1 MNRVFNPS
9 NSIPAPDARVTE
21 LENKW
26 IKNPTPTTTVE
37 ELSAGLSKLGVTA
50 STSQDV
56 VLPRRPAYGTAGNA
70 TIVWANFFSVNIKAR
85 TLYKY
90 ALTVTR
96 PADLKKQTA
105 GSKKPAGQVL
115 GKVRREVVRKAL
127 AEVQKR
133 NTKAVIV
140 SEFKA
145 QVVSSADLS
154 LPDDRSVK
162 VQHVGSGRKKA
173 EDYVV
178 QFADTEAIDIGNLL
192 TWLSTMDDRLDPT
205 TFPKFSATIDAIG
218 VIIGHQARVSD
229 DVVPLGSARFYPS
242 ETRPG
247 AEFEQLSALRQI
259 VRGFFL
265 SARPATGRLL
275 INLNVTAGIF
285 CRSGSLD
292 VLLVDL
298 FREVNLQAGDYRT
311 FKWIGVN
318 RKLKRVKME
327 VCMWEKDGKERW
339 VERSIT
345 GLSKGTAREIKF
357 RLNPPADPSSDFWLG
372 GKPLPYGTDV
382 TVADYY
388 QRKYKKT
395 VKPNLPLVATGTPKN
410 TLYFPAE
417 FCRAVKDQNSTGRL
431 NAQES
436 TNMINFACR
445 SPFSNAES
453 ITTKGRELLSLTGV
467 NRILREFGIDIGQDM
482 ITVNAR
488 ILPSPKISYLGAAGQ
503 VPADGSWNMRNVKVV
518 QPGSIT
524 SWGFININGP
534 NPRFQASR
542 EEVTNVM
549 KAFAE
554 FQDKNMGIKIG
565 PLTPNT
571 KRAEMTHRE
580 GSELEDFRNLVKSI
594 APVPMMLFV
603 VIPDA
608 KDATLYNA
616 IKRVGDVE
624 LGVHTVCMVRKNLFN
639 DRGQLQYFANV
650 GLKVNLKG
658 GGVNHKLSND
668 IPLLKA
674 GKTMVVGWDVLHP
687 TNLGVDK
694 ESGLPSVAG
703 LVATVDGQLGQ
714 WPAVGWAQA
723 GGQEMADS
731 KLQSAFE
738 SRLRLWMKHNQNRL
752 PENILIFR
760 DGVSEGQFA
769 TVINVEL
776 PMVRKACAAVYSAKQ
791 QPKITIVTA
800 VKRHQTRFFPANEN
814 FKTKTGNV
822 LPGTVVDR
830 DVTTARYWSYYIV
843 AHNALKGT
851 ARPASYTV
859 LYNEI
864 FPSAKGQNAAAELE
878 KLTHEMCYLF
888 GRATKAVSICPPAYY
903 ADIVCTRY
911 RAYLSE
917 LFDGVIS
924 GGASVAS
931 GTSGSSGNAQRLLEA
946 ADKFSVH
953 QKMKES
959 MFYI

>member
-1 MNRVFNPS
+1 MPQTHSPS

-388 QRKYKKT
+388 QRST
-395 VKPNLPLVATGTPKN
+395 LPGAL
-410 TLYFPAE
+410 
-417 FCRAVKDQNSTGRL
+417 
-431 NAQES
+431 
-436 TNMINFACR
+436 
-445 SPFSNAES
+445 
-453 ITTKGRELLSLTGV
+453 
-467 NRILREFGIDIGQDM
+467 
-482 ITVNAR
+482 
-488 ILPSPKISYLGAAGQ
+488 SYL
-503 VPADGSWNMRNVKVV
+503 
-518 QPGSIT
+518 T
-524 SWGFININGP
+524 C
-534 NPRFQASR
+534 
-542 EEVTNVM
+542 
-549 KAFAE
+549 
-554 FQDKNMGIKIG
+554 
-565 PLTPNT
+565 
-571 KRAEMTHRE
+571 
-580 GSELEDFRNLVKSI
+580 
-594 APVPMMLFV
+594 
-603 VIPDA
+603 
-608 KDATLYNA
+608 NA
-616 IKRVGDVE
+616 
-624 LGVHTVCMVRKNLFN
+624 
-639 DRGQLQYFANV
+639 
-650 GLKVNLKG
+650 
-658 GGVNHKLSND
+658 
-668 IPLLKA
+668 
-674 GKTMVVGWDVLHP
+674 
-687 TNLGVDK
+687 
-694 ESGLPSVAG
+694 
-703 LVATVDGQLGQ
+703 
-714 WPAVGWAQA
+714 
-723 GGQEMADS
+723 
-731 KLQSAFE
+731 
-738 SRLRLWMKHNQNRL
+738 
-752 PENILIFR
+752 
-760 DGVSEGQFA
+760 
-769 TVINVEL
+769 
-776 PMVRKACAAVYSAKQ
+776 
-791 QPKITIVTA
+791 
-800 VKRHQTRFFPANEN
+800 
-814 FKTKTGNV
+814 
-822 LPGTVVDR
+822 
-830 DVTTARYWSYYIV
+830 
-843 AHNALKGT
+843 
-851 ARPASYTV
+851 
-859 LYNEI
+859 
-864 FPSAKGQNAAAELE
+864 
-878 KLTHEMCYLF
+878 
-888 GRATKAVSICPPAYY
+888 
-903 ADIVCTRY
+903 
-911 RAYLSE
+911 
-917 LFDGVIS
+917 
-924 GGASVAS
+924 
-931 GTSGSSGNAQRLLEA
+931 
-946 ADKFSVH
+946 
-953 QKMKES
+953 
-959 MFYI
+959 